1 MQADMA
7 LAHMAQ
13 KQRGGGIDQRATRL
27 FDRLVCDPQPGRFQ
41 KLFGK
46 CPKPLLSLSQVVEG
60 CQIVNRRHG
69 GVRVIALDAIHGSLN
84 RSTDFDYDFRPLQQS
99 DQGRWCK
106 VASAMLS
113 GTELPPVELIQ
124 IRHNYFVKDGHHRI
138 SVARALGRRYLDAVV
153 EVWTEA

>member
-7 LAHMAQ
+7 LTRIVQ
-13 KQRGGGIDQRATRL
+13 KRHGGEIDRRAVHL
-27 FDRLVCDPQPGRFQ
+27 FDRLVRDPQPGFFQ

-46 CPKPLLSLSQVVEG
+46 RLKPLLSLAQAVEG

-69 GVRVIALDAIHGSLN
+69 GVRVIALDTIHGSLN
-84 RSTDFDYDFRPLQQS
+84 RSTDFDHDFRPLQQS
-99 DQGRWCK
+99 DHGRWCK

-113 GTELPPVELIQ
+113 GMELPPIELIQ
-124 IRHNYFVKDGHHRI
+124 IGHSYFVKDGHHRI
-138 SVARALGRRYLDAVV
+138 SVARALGYRYLDAVV